1 MSTSATSVASQKM
14 DFMNL
19 LVAELQNQN
28 PLEPMDNKQMASQLA
43 QFSQLELTEE
53 MNGNLKTINSTMGT
67 MNTSF
72 EGAIWMAQLDY
83 AKSFLG
89 KTVSFYNTDNGVLV
103 EGQVKKLTF
112 DKNTPILTVQS
123 AGGTSGQA
131 SQEYKIRVEQI
142 QGISA

>member
-1 MSTSATSVASQKM
+1 MSTDVTSATSQKM

-28 PLEPMDNKQMASQLA
+28 PLEPMDNKEMASQLA

-53 MNGNLKTINSTMGT
+53 MNTNLSTMNTTMGT
-67 MNTSF
+67 MNTNF
-72 EGAIWMAQLDY
+72 EGSLWMAQLDY

-89 KTVSFYNTDNGVLV
+89 KTVSFYADNGSLV

-112 DKNTPILTVQS
+112 ENNVPVLTVES
-123 AGGTSGQA
+123 DSG
-131 SQEYKIRVEQI
+131 SSSTYKIEVSDI
-142 QGISA
+142 QGIQA

>member
-1 MSTSATSVASQKM
+1 MSTSVASAASQKM

-28 PLEPMDNKQMASQLA
+28 PLEPMDNKQMATQLA

-53 MNGNLKTINSTMGT
+53 MNTNLKTINTTMGT

-72 EGAIWMAQLDY
+72 QGAMAIAQLDY

-89 KTVSFYNTDNGVLV
+89 RTVSFYNTDNAALV

-112 DKNTPILTVQS
+112 ENNQPVLTVQS
-123 AGGTSGQA
+123 GSGL
-131 SQEYKIRVEQI
+131 STKEYKVQVSQI
-142 QGISA
+142 QGIHA

>member
-1 MSTSATSVASQKM
+1 MSTEIASAASQKM

-19 LVAELQNQN
+19 LVTELRNQN

-43 QFSQLELTEE
+43 QFSQLELTEG
-53 MNGNLKTINSTMGT
+53 MNSNLETINTTMNT

-89 KTVSFYNTDNGVLV
+89 KTVSFYDTSNGTLV

-112 DKNTPILTVQS
+112 ENNTPVLSVQS
-123 AGGTSGQA
+123 GSGSSA
-131 SQEYKIRVEQI
+131 TEYKIQVSQI
-142 QGISA
+142 QGIQA

>member
-1 MSTSATSVASQKM
+1 MSTTSASATSQKM
-14 DFMNL
+14 DYMTL

-53 MNGNLKTINSTMGT
+53 MNGNLSTINTTMGT

-72 EGAIWMAQLDY
+72 ESAIVMAQLDY

-89 KTVSFYNTDNGVLV
+89 RTISFYNTDNGVLV

-112 DKNTPILTVQS
+112 ENNQPVLTVQS
-123 AGGTSGQA
+123 GSGL
-131 SQEYKIRVEQI
+131 SVKEYKIQVSQI
-142 QGISA
+142 QGIQA